1 MTNIYMTVRGT
12 HAQATAH
19 GCLTSGMVGVAV
31 KFEYSDIWDELHKT
45 AVFSAGGVTRDVAD
59 ISDSCTVPAEALAK
73 AGTILYVGVYGWRD
87 DGTIVIPTIMAPV
100 GMIAPGA
107 DPSGDPGTDPSLPI
121 WAQIQQM
128 VEKLK
133 LDPEAVRQI
142 VADYLAD
149 DAGVVTKA
157 TADLENYYLKSETYS
172 RNEIDRL
179 ISQIPKFGLQ
189 VVAALPTAGISDT
202 TIYLV
207 PGGADGNMYTEYIHV
222 DDEWEI
228 LGSQRIDLTGYATE
242 EWVSDLIDGKLDAD
256 RLPKAINTALAQA
269 KESGKFDGKDGEP
282 GVSGVYVGPGDMPEG
297 YNIQIDPDGD
307 ADGAIKKM
315 IYDALAEV
323 PAGLTAAQINALD
336 GMFKVCAFAVDPTEA
351 YAEFRAAFGLS
362 GSGSDTPDIPD
373 IPDEPD
379 EPEVKVYTVTNNLTH
394 VSNSNSATTAS
405 GYYSATLT
413 VHDGCVLNNLSITM
427 GGVDL
432 TDSVYSEGSI
442 LITDVTGNI
451 VITATAAQLQKITS
465 TSAYAD
471 TVRMYSD
478 NGATMVTTKNY
489 LNGAVTLNATETET
503 TVKVKLTNTTAEGIG
518 CRVYM
523 ASAPDW
529 IGELHYVSQEMVT
542 NIPVNGSIEYEYTV
556 KAGYKFAIAGTPASG
571 VQIDMY
577 GAFDVYQPV
586 AEFATKLSYAD
597 SIKIYSD
604 GTTGNLLKTSNYQN
618 VIHTTEVFDEET
630 DLIVTLVGGDAD
642 VMFAASDWYFGAV
655 NPSAHHSIYY
665 GIQKNTGNT
674 TTLKANQ
681 IIKYTHTVQAGY
693 AFAMGAVANNTLT
706 AAMVYVERA

>member
-1 MTNIYMTVRGT
+1 MTSIKLIVNGAR
-12 HAQATAH
+12 ASATTN
-19 GCLTSGMVGVAV
+19 GILTSGSVGIPVTIQCD
-31 KFEYSDIWDELHKT
+31 STWDGLTKNLVCASGKGRPTDNSRTIMGIDTT
-45 AVFSAGGVTRDVAD
+45 AVVAHEVMTANDRLYLGVEGRNA
-59 ISDSCTVPAEALAK
+59 
-73 AGTILYVGVYGWRD
+73 
-87 DGTIVIPTIMAPV
+87 DGTLVIPTLWADCGLIF
-100 GMIAPGA
+100 PGVDDSA
-107 DPSGDPGTDPSLPI
+107 DPSADPTLPI
-121 WAQIQQM
+121 WAQLQAELQA
-128 VEKLK
+128 LK
-133 LDPEAVRQI
+133 
-142 VADYLAD
+142 
-149 DAGVVTKA
+149 GTN
-157 TADLENYYLKSETYS
+157 TSENTS
-172 RNEIDRL
+172 
-179 ISQIPKFGLQ
+179 
-189 VVAALPTAGISDT
+189 
-202 TIYLV
+202 
-207 PGGADGNMYTEYIHV
+207 
-222 DDEWEI
+222 
-228 LGSQRIDLTGYATE
+228 
-242 EWVSDLIDGKLDAD
+242 
-256 RLPKAINTALAQA
+256 
-269 KESGKFDGKDGEP
+269 
-282 GVSGVYVGPGDMPEG
+282 
-297 YNIQIDPDGD
+297 
-307 ADGAIKKM
+307 
-315 IYDALAEV
+315 
-323 PAGLTAAQINALD
+323 GLTAAHITALD
-336 GMFKVCAFAVDPTEA
+336 GMFKVCAFTTADISGE
-351 YAEFRAAFGLS
+351 YAAFQTAFGIS
-362 GSGSDTPDIPD
+362 DPGGNTPAIPDKPDVPDTPDIPD
-373 IPDEPD
+373 VPDEPD

-665 GIQKNTGNT
+665 GIKKNTGNT

>member
-1 MTNIYMTVRGT
+1 MTSIKLTVNGAR
-12 HAQATAH
+12 ARATMN
-19 GCLTSGMVGVAV
+19 GILTSGSVGIPVTIQYDSTWDGLTKNLVCASGTWGPTGNSRTIMGIDTAAVVAHEV
-31 KFEYSDIWDELHKT
+31 MT
-45 AVFSAGGVTRDVAD
+45 ANNR
-59 ISDSCTVPAEALAK
+59 
-73 AGTILYVGVYGWRD
+73 LYLGIEGRNA
-87 DGTIVIPTIMAPV
+87 DGTLVIPTVWAYCGPIF
-100 GMIAPGA
+100 PGA
-107 DPSGDPGTDPSLPI
+107 DSSADPSADPTLPI
-121 WAQIQQM
+121 WAQLQAELQALM
-128 VEKLK
+128 K
-133 LDPEAVRQI
+133 
-142 VADYLAD
+142 
-149 DAGVVTKA
+149 TNNS
-157 TADLENYYLKSETYS
+157 ENTS
-172 RNEIDRL
+172 
-179 ISQIPKFGLQ
+179 
-189 VVAALPTAGISDT
+189 
-202 TIYLV
+202 
-207 PGGADGNMYTEYIHV
+207 
-222 DDEWEI
+222 
-228 LGSQRIDLTGYATE
+228 
-242 EWVSDLIDGKLDAD
+242 
-256 RLPKAINTALAQA
+256 
-269 KESGKFDGKDGEP
+269 
-282 GVSGVYVGPGDMPEG
+282 
-297 YNIQIDPDGD
+297 
-307 ADGAIKKM
+307 
-315 IYDALAEV
+315 
-323 PAGLTAAQINALD
+323 GLTAAHIAALD
-336 GMFKVCAFAVDPTEA
+336 GLFKVCAFTKADIS
-351 YAEFRAAFGLS
+351 AEYAAFKTAFGISDS
-362 GSGSDTPDIPD
+362 GGNTPDIPD
-373 IPDEPD
+373 KPDVPDEPD

-394 VSNSNSATTAS
+394 VTNSNSATTAS

-478 NGATMVTTKNY
+478 NGVTMAATKYY

-529 IGELHYVSQEMVT
+529 ISELHYVSQEMVT
-542 NIPVNGSIEYEYTV
+542 NIPANGSLEYEYTV

-571 VQIDMY
+571 VQIDVY

-642 VMFAASDWYFGAV
+642 VTFATSDWYFGAV

-665 GIQKNTGNT
+665 GIKKNTGNT

-681 IIKYTHTVQAGY
+681 VIKYTHTVQAGY
-693 AFAMGAVANNTLT
+693 AFAMGAVGNNTLT